1 MLINLMW
8 VAWRPCQNDQER
20 LISNDALRFLWR
32 RLERNVSHALC
43 TKSMKLS
50 LLIKNNFERI
60 SVVASLTNYFVDLLE
75 ISLIT
80 RFNRYYINR
89 GGDKHIDSSG
99 SDSELDMPGMM
110 GGSNSQNTNKISHG
124 SNMTANLQHNLLLHQ
139 GLSNS
144 QLGMLR

>member
-1 MLINLMW
+1 
-8 VAWRPCQNDQER
+8 
-20 LISNDALRFLWR
+20 
-32 RLERNVSHALC
+32 
-43 TKSMKLS
+43 MKLS
-50 LLIKNNFERI
+50 LLIKNNFKHIYVE
-60 SVVASLTNYFVDLLE
+60 APFLNYFIDLLK
-75 ISLIT
+75 IPLIT
-80 RFNRYYINR
+80 CFIRYYINR